1 MAAEPEITAFPS
13 SLTAGTSLRFQRSY
27 SSYPASSGW
36 TYNFYLAGASVLTVA
51 GVASAADFIITLA
64 PSDTAGFAPG
74 TYRYTEIVSKDSV
87 KVEMGRGI
95 LVIEMNLA
103 TATAGTAQTHEE
115 KTLSIIE
122 AALSGRLTKDIESY
136 QIAGRAVSKI
146 PIAEL
151 MKLRGTYKAIVAQ
164 QSNPSNPIGSIQVT
178 FPHINTSG
186 FLNIPYG
193 FGGDFL

>member
-1 MAAEPEITAFPS
+1 MAAEPEIITFPT
-13 SLTAGTSLRFQRSY
+13 SLTAGTSLRFKRSY
-27 SSYPASSGW
+27 ASYPASSGW
-36 TYNFYLAGASVLTVA
+36 AYNFYLAGASVLTVA
-51 GVASAADFIITLA
+51 GVASGADFIVTLA
-64 PSDTAGFAPG
+64 PTDTVGFAPG

-146 PIAEL
+146 PITEL

-164 QSNPSNPIGSIQVT
+164 QSNPSTPIGSIQVT

-186 FLNIPYG
+186 FLNIPFG
-193 FGGDFL
+193 LGGDFL

>member
-1 MAAEPEITAFPS
+1 MAAEPEIIAFPA

-27 SSYPASSGW
+27 ASYPASSGW
-36 TYNFYLAGASVLTVA
+36 TYNFYLAGASVLSVA
-51 GVASAADFIITLA
+51 GVASGADFVITLA
-64 PSDTAGFAPG
+64 PSDTAGFAQG
-74 TYRYTEIVSKDSV
+74 TYRYTEIVLKDSV
-87 KVEMGRGI
+87 KVEMGRG
-95 LVIEMNLA
+95 LLNIEMNLA

-146 PIAEL
+146 PINEL
-151 MKLRGTYKAIVAQ
+151 MRLRGTYKAIVAQ
-164 QSNPSNPIGSIQVT
+164 QSNPSAPIGSIQVT

-186 FLNIPYG
+186 FPNIP
-193 FGGDFL
+193 FGLGGNFL